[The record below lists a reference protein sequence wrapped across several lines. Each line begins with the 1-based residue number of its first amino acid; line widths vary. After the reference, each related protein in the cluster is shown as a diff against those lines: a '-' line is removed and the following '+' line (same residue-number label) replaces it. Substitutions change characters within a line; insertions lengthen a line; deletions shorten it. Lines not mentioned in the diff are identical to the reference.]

1 VISLTRPAASLTLLP
16 ASPHAR
22 RVPPPQMTPLRVL
35 LADDHAVVRQA
46 LQALL
51 ERHGF
56 EVVAEVSD
64 GGAAVT
70 AARLLRPDVAVLD
83 VAMPI
88 LNGVDAAHEIAL
100 VAPATR
106 VILLSALDDS
116 YFVPAALRA
125 GVRGFVLKV
134 QGIDDLVHAIQDV
147 SQGRLYVSA
156 GVSQAVVDAV
166 ATARDTEDGTGRGD
180 GAPRLSVR
188 ERQVVQLVA
197 EGKSTKQIAGLLKI
211 SVKTAEFHRGRLMD
225 KLDIHDTAGL
235 VRYAIRQGLVQ
246 P

>member
-1 VISLTRPAASLTLLP
+1 LLATVRTPA
-16 ASPHAR
+16 HA
-22 RVPPPQMTPLRVL
+22 TSLRVL
-35 LADDHAVVRQA
+35 LADDHVVVRQA
-46 LQALL
+46 LRALL

-56 EVVAEVSD
+56 EIVAEASD
-64 GGAAVT
+64 GRAAI
-70 AARLLRPDVAVLD
+70 AAAGELQPDVAVLD

-88 LNGVDAAHEIAL
+88 LNGVDAAHEIAR
-100 VAPATR
+100 VTPATR

-116 YFVPAALRA
+116 YFVPDALRA

-156 GVSQAVVDAV
+156 GVSQAVLDAV
-166 ATARDTEDGTGRGD
+166 ASGD
-180 GAPRLSVR
+180 GLGRRDAAPRLSRR

-197 EGKSTKQIAGLLKI
+197 QGKSTKQIAKLLEI
-211 SVKTAEFHRGRLMD
+211 SAKTAEFHRGRVMD
-225 KLDIHDTAGL
+225 KLNIHDTAGL
-235 VRYAIRQGLVQ
+235 VRYAIREGLIA